1 MSKAA
6 TPQKSTRN
14 RFSPAFKQEALALAD
29 RVGAAEAARQLG
41 LQATQ
46 LYAWLSKSQQ
56 TQGVDTRTREL
67 EAENARLKRLLAEQT
82 EDLAILKKA
91 AAYFAKSQK

>member
-6 TPQKSTRN
+6 TPKKSTRN

-29 RVGAAEAARQLG
+29 RVGAAEAARQLC
-41 LQATQ
+41 LQAAQ
-46 LYAWLSKSQQ
+46 LYAWRSKVQQ
-56 TQGVDTRTREL
+56 EQSIDARTREL

>member
-6 TPQKSTRN
+6 IPKKPTRN

-41 LQATQ
+41 L
-46 LYAWLSKSQQ
+46 
-56 TQGVDTRTREL
+56 
-67 EAENARLKRLLAEQT
+67 
-82 EDLAILKKA
+82 
-91 AAYFAKSQK
+91 

>member
-6 TPQKSTRN
+6 TPKKLSRN
-14 RFSPAFKQEALALAD
+14 RYSPAFKQEALALAD

-41 LQATQ
+41 LQAAQ
-46 LYAWLSKSQQ
+46 LYAWRSKAKQE
-56 TQGVDTRTREL
+56 QGVDTRTREL